1 MIPADVLA
9 ALRVLV
15 DPGRIRLLALLA
27 TRPMSADALADEVR
41 RPLPAVGR
49 DLDAL
54 RVVGLVEPRSSPAG
68 VVYAA
73 RPDRLGAIAAALAA
87 LERQAA
93 GHGDAPRGGAWPH
106 DGEPL
111 EATEERVGLDADD
124 RRVLRS
130 YLVDGRLTAIPARGR
145 KRAVVLRFLRER
157 VFTEAR
163 AYPEREVNQ
172 RLALFHPD
180 VAALRRYLVDDGLVT
195 RADGLY
201 RRAGEP
207 PGVMP
212 TVADGDAEA

>member
-1 MIPADVLA
+1 MIPPDVLA

-15 DPGRIRLLALLA
+15 DPGRIRLLGLLA
-27 TRPMSADALADEVR
+27 ARPMSADVLAGEVR

-54 RVVGLVEPRSSPAG
+54 RAVGLVETRSSPAA

-87 LERQAA
+87 AEREAA
-93 GHGDAPRGGAWPH
+93 GLGEAPRGGLWPH
-106 DGEPL
+106 DGESL
-111 EATEERVGLDADD
+111 EATEERLGLDADE
-124 RRVLRS
+124 RRTLRS

-145 KRAVVLRFLRER
+145 KRAVVLRFIRER
-157 VFTEAR
+157 VFTEPR
-163 AYPEREVNQ
+163 AYPEKEVNQ

-201 RRAGEP
+201 RRAGESTGAIP
-207 PGVMP
+207 
-212 TVADGDAEA
+212 ADAAEDAGA